1 MPETVADGIADEL
14 ARAGVD
20 RAFGLPGGEVLH
32 LLEAMRQRGIEFT
45 LCHHEAAAGIAA
57 AVYGKLRGTAGVAIS
72 TLGPGATN
80 LLFPL
85 ANSLLDREP
94 LVAISA
100 DLPRSAP
107 AGHTHQRL
115 PLLAA
120 LGPVCKF
127 AAAVEPGGHRQLVRA
142 AISAAV
148 SEPMGP
154 AYLTLSADDAR
165 AEGASESALAD
176 PATRSLGGGAGE
188 AAAELR
194 RRLAAAERPLVLVG
208 LGTKWEDS
216 ALLKSWLERWRLP
229 NGVTPKAKGMVDE
242 LNPTFVGVFGGM
254 AIDRTMLEALD
265 AADLVVGFG
274 LDPVEIDKTWHAERD
289 ITWILE
295 SSCATGVVPE
305 GTLLAEH
312 SALLE
317 ALGVDLPPR
326 DWRGV
331 FDSVRTARREIY
343 EAGRGRLTPTGI
355 VAAAS
360 AGAPPETLVTTDVGS
375 HKFLFGQ
382 FWPSRQPGC
391 FWMSN
396 GLSGMG
402 YGIPAA
408 IGAKLAR
415 PDRPVLAVIGDG
427 GFAMTAQELETAR
440 RAGAAIVVVVI
451 VDGSLSLIRLAQEA
465 RGLRNLGVDFT
476 PIDSIL
482 AARAAGVD
490 GVRAETPEAVTKA
503 VSSAL
508 AGGKPFVIEVPL
520 DPDSY
525 RGIV

>member
-1 MPETVADGIADEL
+1 MPETVADGVADEL

-32 LLEAMRQRGIEFT
+32 LLEAMRRRGIEFT
-45 LCHHEAAAGIAA
+45 LCRHEAAAGIAA
-57 AVYGKLRGTAGVAIS
+57 AVYGKLRGTAGVAIA
-72 TLGPGATN
+72 TLGPGASN
-80 LLFPL
+80 LLFPI

-115 PLLAA
+115 PLLAV
-120 LGPVCKF
+120 LGPVTKF
-127 AAAVEPGGHRQLVRA
+127 AAAIEPGRHRQAVRA
-142 AISAAV
+142 AIAAAV
-148 SEPMGP
+148 GEPMGP
-154 AYLTLSADDAR
+154 AYLTLSAADAR
-165 AEGASESALAD
+165 APGAAEPALPDVAPRPPGD
-176 PATRSLGGGAGE
+176 AAE
-188 AAAELR
+188 VAAELE
-194 RRLAAAERPLVLVG
+194 RRLAAAEFPLVLVG
-208 LGTKWEDS
+208 LGTQWEDS
-216 ALLKSWLERWRLP
+216 ALLKVWLERWRLP

-242 LNPTFVGVFGGM
+242 LHPTFVGVFGGM

-274 LDPVEIDKTWHAERD
+274 LDPVEIDKTWHTDRD
-289 ITWILE
+289 ITWVLE
-295 SSCATGVVPE
+295 SACATGVTPQ
-305 GTLLAEH
+305 GALLAEH
-312 SALLE
+312 GAVLE
-317 ALGVDLPPR
+317 ALGDGPPPR
-326 DWRGV
+326 DWRGA
-331 FDSVRTARREIY
+331 FDRVRATRREVY
-343 EAGRGRLTPTGI
+343 EAGRGRLGPTGI
-355 VAAAS
+355 VAAA
-360 AGAPPETLVTTDVGS
+360 AAAAPPETIVTTDVGS

-415 PDRPVLAVIGDG
+415 PDRPVLAVVGDG

-440 RAGAAIVVVVI
+440 RAGAAIAVVVI

-465 RGLRNLGVDFT
+465 RGLPNHGVDFS
-476 PIDSIL
+476 PIDSVL

-490 GVRAETPEAVTKA
+490 GVRVETPDELTEAVSA
-503 VSSAL
+503 AL
-508 AGGKPFVIEVPL
+508 AGDVPFVIEVPL

-525 RGIV
+525 RGLV

>member
-1 MPETVADGIADEL
+1 MPETVADGVADEL

-32 LLEAMRQRGIEFT
+32 LLDAVRRRGIEFT
-45 LCHHEAAAGIAA
+45 LCRHEAAAGIAA

-72 TLGPGATN
+72 TLGPGAAN
-80 LLFPL
+80 LMFPL

-100 DLPRSAP
+100 DLPRSVP

-120 LGPVCKF
+120 LGPVSKF
-127 AAAVEPGGHRQLVRA
+127 AAAVEPGRHRQQVRA

-148 SEPMGP
+148 SEPMGS
-154 AYLTLSADDAR
+154 AYLTLSAEDAR
-165 AEGASESALAD
+165 AEGGSEPARPG
-176 PATRSLGGGAGE
+176 PATRSLGDTGE
-188 AAAELR
+188 VAAELR
-194 RRLAAAERPLVLVG
+194 RRLAEAERPLVLVG
-208 LGTKWEDS
+208 LGTKWQDS
-216 ALLKSWLERWRLP
+216 ILLKAWFERWRLP

-242 LNPTFVGVFGGM
+242 LDATFVGVFGGM
-254 AIDRTMLEALD
+254 AIDRTMLEALGS
-265 AADLVVGFG
+265 ADLVVGFG
-274 LDPVEIDKTWHAERD
+274 LDPVEIDKTWHTERE
-289 ITWILE
+289 ILWILE
-295 SSCATGVVPE
+295 SPCATGVVPE
-305 GTLLAEH
+305 GALLTEH

-317 ALGVDLPPR
+317 ALCVDLPPR

-331 FDSVRTARREIY
+331 FDRVRTTRSEIY

-360 AGAPPETLVTTDVGS
+360 AAAPPETLVTTDVGS
-375 HKFLFGQ
+375 HKYLFGQ

-415 PDRPVLAVIGDG
+415 PDRPVLAVVGDG

-440 RAGAAIVVVVI
+440 RAGAAIVVIVI

-465 RGLRNLGVDFT
+465 RGLPNLGVDFT
-476 PIDSIL
+476 PIDSVL
-482 AARAAGVD
+482 AANAVGVA
-490 GVRAETPEAVTKA
+490 GVRAETTEALTKA

-508 AGGKPFVIEVPL
+508 AGGNPFVIEVPL

-525 RGIV
+525 RGLV